1 MKFKLIAELIDN
13 VYKPAKKLNKVRFA
27 VRALCFNNKGEI
39 AIIHIKGKDNF
50 GDKNYYEL
58 PGGGIEADET
68 PEKALLREMQE
79 ELGVK
84 IKAVQSLGVVTYNFN
99 LLGLKTI
106 AYYYACTTKG
116 LSKNKWTKVEQAQ
129 IDEIIWVKPSA
140 LKKLLTTTK
149 VKNVGKIIHNRE
161 LLVLKE
167 WEKLNKSI

>member
-1 MKFKLIAELIDN
+1 MKFKLIAEIIDT
-13 VYKPAKKLNKVRFA
+13 VYKPTSKLSKVRFA
-27 VRALCFNNKGEI
+27 VRALCFNASGEV
-39 AIIHIKGKDNF
+39 AILHIKGKDNF

-68 PEKALLREMQE
+68 PETALVREMQE

-84 IKAVQSLGVVTYNFN
+84 VKAIQSLGVVTYNFN

-106 AYYYACTTKG
+106 AHCYACKFNG
-116 LSKNKWTKVEQAQ
+116 SSKNKWTEVEQAQ
-129 IDEIIWVKPSA
+129 IDEIIWLKPKA
-140 LKKLLTTTK
+140 LKKLLTSTK
-149 VKNVGKIIHNRE
+149 VKNVGKIIHKRE